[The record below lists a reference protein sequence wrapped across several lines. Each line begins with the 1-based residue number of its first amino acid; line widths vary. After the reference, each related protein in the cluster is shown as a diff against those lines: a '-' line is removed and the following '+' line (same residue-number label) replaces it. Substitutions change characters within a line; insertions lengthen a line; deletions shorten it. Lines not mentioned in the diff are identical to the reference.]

1 MVNMKKIS
9 MIALTILTLGVT
21 SCDMDKMPYDAVPT
35 EEALTTIVGFEE
47 ARAGIYSVYL
57 GLTGGSY
64 VLARKFR
71 QMPLMQWR
79 ISLINMVSCTVGL
92 SRAPTLP

>member
-64 VLARKFR
+64 VLAPEV

-92 SRAPTLP
+92 SRVPTLP

>member
-35 EEALTTIVGFEE
+35 EEALTTIVGLKKH
-47 ARAGIYSVYL
+47 V
-57 GLTGGSY
+57 
-64 VLARKFR
+64 
-71 QMPLMQWR
+71 P
-79 ISLINMVSCTVGL
+79 VSI
-92 SRAPTLP
+92 PYI

>member
-35 EEALTTIVGFEE
+35 EEALTQINSKKYAIPYQADHRKIVKVGVNFDSATRTIGEWKIE
-47 ARAGIYSVYL
+47 L
-57 GLTGGSY
+57 GS
-64 VLARKFR
+64 
-71 QMPLMQWR
+71 
-79 ISLINMVSCTVGL
+79 
-92 SRAPTLP
+92 

>member
-64 VLARKFR
+64 VLAPEVQADAFN
-71 QMPLMQWR
+71 QWR

>member
-47 ARAGIYSVYL
+47 ARAGSVQNSL
-57 GLTGGSY
+57 HADAKNLRKARQHRRGST
-64 VLARKFR
+64 K
-71 QMPLMQWR
+71 
-79 ISLINMVSCTVGL
+79 
-92 SRAPTLP
+92 

>member
-47 ARAGIYSVYL
+47 ARARV
-57 GLTGGSY
+57 
-64 VLARKFR
+64 
-71 QMPLMQWR
+71 
-79 ISLINMVSCTVGL
+79 ISFIFSHCK
-92 SRAPTLP
+92 